1 MKARATIGLTID
13 ITSERDMGLEIDNDQ
28 IENYTIENMIEY
40 LYELMKRNEL
50 GDVIKVEI
58 EGEL

>member
-13 ITSERDMGLEIDNDQ
+13 IDSERDMGLDISDEEV
-28 IENYTIENMIEY
+28 ENYTIENMVEY

-50 GDVIKVEI
+50 HEIVKVEV
-58 EGEL
+58 L